1 MNNPLKQLK
10 QEKTERK
17 EGWMTTD
24 EAYLNR
30 RIDALETKMNALK
43 GMVVTLFELWV
54 CKVIII
60 LLYMIFN

>member
-1 MNNPLKQLK
+1 MNEEN
-10 QEKTERK
+10 
-17 EGWMTTD
+17 
-24 EAYLNR
+24 LNR

-43 GMVVTLFELWV
+43 GMVSTLFELLV